1 MFRTQESQTTQ
12 FETILIDQNVVNG
25 WGAKFSA
32 AQLGLP
38 PQRVRY
44 TYKQT
49 NTNRHTTTLSVF
61 PVKLSNPCCF
71 LFSLFQLVPFKHKLC
86 FKANRHY
93 MDLASFKKSQK
104 ISGVVRGLGEGGN
117 LRAFFNT
124 LPRDCCMNTR
134 PHRPGRDWLSH
145 YTHSS

>member
-1 MFRTQESQTTQ
+1 MFRTKESQTTQ

-49 NTNRHTTTLSVF
+49 NTNRHTTSLSVF

-86 FKANRHY
+86 FKAKQTLHGF
-93 MDLASFKKSQK
+93 SVVQEKSENILGCPWVGGGGK
-104 ISGVVRGLGEGGN
+104 SARVFLTPYRGIVV
-117 LRAFFNT
+117 
-124 LPRDCCMNTR
+124 
-134 PHRPGRDWLSH
+134 
-145 YTHSS
+145 